1 MHTVSKCRFLTLFE
15 RGKFPFICMAIHGRW
30 FLKMKISCRNYRMS
44 CQRRQGQ
51 ALSRPRMFATS
62 LWATNSRICSCRWR
76 FASAAFPCWQYS
88 SGLQSWSGTTMKWR
102 KECILMV
109 MKETTLWPIDR
120 PSFIDGQNM
129 KWDSN
134 FGMTVT
140 IPFAFHPIV
149 VPSSLSHMMSQHS
162 FKTMKEKLARVIKTV
177 KQLLN
182 WKVMA
187 NHSWCQTF

>member
-1 MHTVSKCRFLTLFE
+1 
-15 RGKFPFICMAIHGRW
+15 
-30 FLKMKISCRNYRMS
+30 
-44 CQRRQGQ
+44 
-51 ALSRPRMFATS
+51 
-62 LWATNSRICSCRWR
+62 
-76 FASAAFPCWQYS
+76 
-88 SGLQSWSGTTMKWR
+88 
-102 KECILMV
+102 MV

-182 WKVMA
+182 
-187 NHSWCQTF
+187 